1 MIKLEISVKNQLED
15 ILSEYS
21 DEVNEVVEEEIEKEA
36 RALVERLK
44 SDSPKKSGKYAKSWK
59 VSTISNERSRKSKLI
74 YNEKGQLTH
83 LLENGHVT
91 RNGKTRT
98 KAYPHIL
105 KNEELSKRL
114 LPKRISERIER

>member
-1 MIKLEISVKNQLED
+1 MEISVKNQLED

-59 VSTISNERSRKSKLI
+59 VYTISNERSRKSKLI